1 MSDKKFY
8 ELIIGLLKSIDE
20 NTRIYKEDDT
30 VYIESD
36 ENISMTREVYEQ
48 ICEELGENDL
58 TFMGIS

>member
-8 ELIIGLLKSIDE
+8 ELIIGLLKSIDD

-30 VYIESD
+30 VYIEND
-36 ENISMTREVYEQ
+36 EPIAITREIYEE
-48 ICEELGENDL
+48 ICEELEENDL

>member
-8 ELIIGLLKSIDE
+8 KLIIGLLKSIDE

-36 ENISMTREVYEQ
+36 ENIAMTKEVYEQ

>member
-8 ELIIGLLKSIDE
+8 KLIIGLLKSIDE
-20 NTRIYKEDDT
+20 NTKIYKEDDT

-36 ENISMTREVYEQ
+36 ENIAMTREVYEQ

>member
-20 NTRIYKEDDT
+20 NTKIYKEDDT

-36 ENISMTREVYEQ
+36 ENIAMTREVYEQ
-48 ICEELGENDL
+48 I
-58 TFMGIS
+58 

>member
-8 ELIIGLLKSIDE
+8 ELIIGILKSIDE

-36 ENISMTREVYEQ
+36 ENIAMTREVYEQ

>member
-8 ELIIGLLKSIDE
+8 KLIIGLLKSIDE

-36 ENISMTREVYEQ
+36 ENIAMTREVYEQ